1 MKIILTCGH
10 PYSGHQAIAEL
21 LQYCGVAN
29 ALPSR
34 NNQYSP
40 TSLQSKIFEVYE
52 WDVEDSTYPLP
63 ELGKVWQELGS
74 DLFMGNL
81 SQLLWGWSD
90 HQTVWLLDFWKDFD
104 PQIRFV
110 LVYSAPEFVI
120 CNMLQQQVDAPA
132 DMDSILAAW
141 NRYNTELLRFYNRNR
156 DRCLLINAQT
166 ALQHP
171 SVLLEKMADAFTL
184 RLQLPAEEA
193 RQNTS
198 RVAAGLAC
206 SLISNTS
213 PTDQNALYQ
222 ELESTADII
231 SSGVRPSTQE
241 RLQAWSEY
249 NRLIRELN
257 NNASLT
263 EQQQQE
269 LETLKAELEQQTHN
283 NLNKQQELEQENEL
297 LLLQLHQVQEELEQH
312 VLNNQELGEK
322 EKQLTI
328 DIQSKQQE
336 VDNLRTKTSQLDAN
350 IQAKQHEIDNLKAN
364 TSQLEASISAKQE
377 LEQENELLLLQLHQV
392 QEELEQHFL
401 DKQEL
406 GEKEKQLANSVKSKQ
421 QEIDNLKANTSQLDN
436 NIKAK
441 QQEIDSLKA
450 NTSQL
455 DNNIKAKQQEIDS
468 LKANISQL
476 DNNIKAKQQE
486 IDNLK
491 VNTSQLDAS
500 ISATQELE
508 QENELLLLQLHQV
521 QEELEHYFL
530 EYQKVSTIP
539 PKPDY
544 NLTGISLD
552 PRKESF
558 TGNNWY
564 YAEHDG
570 RWAGPATSST
580 INIPPM
586 AQDKD
591 YEIVLEIIG
600 AMSPEI
606 INEMKA
612 SLNSKPLDIHHPAPI
627 PAWKRGFRKEKRRY
641 PYKIKMR
648 FKAEGTDCSQIWI
661 LRLDFPNVLS
671 PFETGEDSDDKRK
684 LAIRLH
690 NASITQ
696 I

>member
-10 PYSGHQAIAEL
+10 PYSGHQAVAEL

-52 WDVEDSTYPLP
+52 WNVEDSTYPLP

-141 NRYNTELLRFYNRNR
+141 NRYNTELLRFYNR

-166 ALQHP
+166 ALQQP
-171 SVLLEKMADAFTL
+171 SVLLEKMADAFAL

-206 SLISNTS
+206 SLISDTS

-241 RLQAWSEY
+241 KLQAWSEY

-263 EQQQQE
+263 EQQQRE

-283 NLNKQQELEQENEL
+283 NLNKQQELERENEL

-312 VLNNQELGEK
+312 FLNNQELGKK

-328 DIQSKQQE
+328 DIQRKQQE
-336 VDNLRTKTSQLDAN
+336 IDSLKATTSQLGAN
-350 IQAKQHEIDNLKAN
+350 IHAKQQEIDNLKAN
-364 TSQLEASISAKQE
+364 TSQLNASIQAKQE

-401 DKQEL
+401 NNQEL
-406 GEKEKQLANSVKSKQ
+406 GEKEKQLTIDIQRKQQEIDSLKANASQLGANIHAKQQEIDSLKATTSQLGANIHAKQQEIDRLKATTSQLGANIHAKQ
-421 QEIDNLKANTSQLDN
+421 QEIDNLKANTSQLN
-436 NIKAK
+436 
-441 QQEIDSLKA
+441 
-450 NTSQL
+450 
-455 DNNIKAKQQEIDS
+455 
-468 LKANISQL
+468 
-476 DNNIKAKQQE
+476 
-486 IDNLK
+486 
-491 VNTSQLDAS
+491 AS
-500 ISATQELE
+500 IQAKQELE

-530 EYQKVSTIP
+530 EYQKVSTTPI
-539 PKPDY
+539 KSGYD
-544 NLTGISLD
+544 LLGISLD
-552 PRKESF
+552 PRKETF
-558 TGNNWY
+558 TGDNWY

-580 INIPPM
+580 INIPPL
-586 AQDKD
+586 AQGKD
-591 YEIVLEIIG
+591 YEILLDVIGSMAKEIVDG
-600 AMSPEI
+600 MQAS
-606 INEMKA
+606 ING
-612 SLNSKPLDIHHPAPI
+612 KPLDIQHPKPRS
-627 PAWKRGFRKEKRRY
+627 AWKRRFKKEKYSY
-641 PYKIKMR
+641 PRKLRMH
-648 FKAEGTDCSQIWI
+648 FNSQGMESNQPWV
-661 LRLDFPNVLS
+661 LKLDFPKVIAPS
-671 PFETGEDSDDKRK
+671 ECGGDAQDKRK

-690 NASITQ
+690 NMSLMQ
-696 I
+696 L

>member
-10 PYSGHQAIAEL
+10 PYSGHQAVAEL

-52 WDVEDSTYPLP
+52 WNVEDSTYPLP

-171 SVLLEKMADAFTL
+171 SVLLEKMADAFAL
-184 RLQLPAEEA
+184 KLQLPAEEA

-206 SLISNTS
+206 SLISDTS

-241 RLQAWSEY
+241 KLHAWSEY

-263 EQQQQE
+263 EQQQRE

-312 VLNNQELGEK
+312 FLNNQKLGEKEKQLTIDIQRKQQEIDNLKTNTFQLDANIQSKQQEIDYLKANTSQLNASIQAKQELEHENELLLLQLHQVQEELEQHFLNNQELGEK

-336 VDNLRTKTSQLDAN
+336 INNLKTNTSQLDAN
-350 IQAKQHEIDNLKAN
+350 IQA
-364 TSQLEASISAKQE
+364 
-377 LEQENELLLLQLHQV
+377 
-392 QEELEQHFL
+392 
-401 DKQEL
+401 
-406 GEKEKQLANSVKSKQ
+406 KQ
-421 QEIDNLKANTSQLDN
+421 QEIDNLKANTSQLN
-436 NIKAK
+436 
-441 QQEIDSLKA
+441 
-450 NTSQL
+450 
-455 DNNIKAKQQEIDS
+455 
-468 LKANISQL
+468 
-476 DNNIKAKQQE
+476 
-486 IDNLK
+486 
-491 VNTSQLDAS
+491 AS
-500 ISATQELE
+500 IQAKQELE

-530 EYQKVSTIP
+530 EYQKVSTTPI
-539 PKPDY
+539 KSGYD
-544 NLTGISLD
+544 LLGISLD
-552 PRKESF
+552 PRKETF
-558 TGNNWY
+558 TGDNWY

-580 INIPPM
+580 INIPPL
-586 AQDKD
+586 AQGKD
-591 YEIVLEIIG
+591 YEILLDVIGSMAKEIVDG
-600 AMSPEI
+600 MQAS
-606 INEMKA
+606 ING
-612 SLNSKPLDIHHPAPI
+612 KPLDIQHPKPRS
-627 PAWKRGFRKEKRRY
+627 AWKRRFKKEKYSY
-641 PYKIKMR
+641 PRKLRMH
-648 FKAEGTDCSQIWI
+648 FNSQGMESNQPWV
-661 LRLDFPNVLS
+661 LKLDFPKVIAPS
-671 PFETGEDSDDKRK
+671 ECGGDAQDKRK

-690 NASITQ
+690 KLTLTQ
-696 I
+696 L

>member
-10 PYSGHQAIAEL
+10 PYSGHQAVAEL

-120 CNMLQQQVDAPA
+120 CNMLQQQVDAPS

-312 VLNNQELGEK
+312 FLNNQELGEK

-336 VDNLRTKTSQLDAN
+336 IDNLRTKTSQLDAN
-350 IQAKQHEIDNLKAN
+350 TQAKQQEIDNLKAN
-364 TSQLEASISAKQE
+364 TSQLNASIQAKQREIDNLKTNTSQLNASIQAKQE

-392 QEELEQHFL
+392 QEELEQ
-401 DKQEL
+401 
-406 GEKEKQLANSVKSKQ
+406 
-421 QEIDNLKANTSQLDN
+421 
-436 NIKAK
+436 
-441 QQEIDSLKA
+441 
-450 NTSQL
+450 
-455 DNNIKAKQQEIDS
+455 
-468 LKANISQL
+468 
-476 DNNIKAKQQE
+476 
-486 IDNLK
+486 
-491 VNTSQLDAS
+491 
-500 ISATQELE
+500 
-508 QENELLLLQLHQV
+508 
-521 QEELEHYFL
+521 YFL

-539 PKPDY
+539 IKSGYD
-544 NLTGISLD
+544 LLGISLD
-552 PRKESF
+552 PRKETF
-558 TGNNWY
+558 TGENWY

-570 RWAGPATSST
+570 RWAGPANSST
-580 INIPPM
+580 INIPPL

-591 YEIVLEIIG
+591 YEIVLDVIGSMAKEITDGI
-600 AMSPEI
+600 
-606 INEMKA
+606 KA
-612 SLNSKPLDIHHPAPI
+612 SINGKPLHIQHPKPRS
-627 PAWKRGFRKEKRRY
+627 AWQRRFKKEKYSY
-641 PYKIKMR
+641 PRKLRMH
-648 FKAEGTDCSQIWI
+648 FNSQGMDNNQPWV
-661 LRLDFPNVLS
+661 LKLDFPKVIAPS
-671 PFETGEDSDDKRK
+671 ECGGDAQDKRK

-690 NASITQ
+690 NMSLMQ
-696 I
+696 L

>member
-10 PYSGHQAIAEL
+10 PYSGHQAVAEL

-156 DRCLLINAQT
+156 DRCLLVNAQT
-166 ALQHP
+166 ALQQP
-171 SVLLEKMADAFTL
+171 SVLLEKMADAFAL
-184 RLQLPAEEA
+184 KLQLPAEEA

-206 SLISNTS
+206 SLISDTS

-241 RLQAWSEY
+241 KLHAWSEY

-263 EQQQQE
+263 EQQQRE

-312 VLNNQELGEK
+312 FLNNQKLGEK

-328 DIQSKQQE
+328 DIQRKQQE
-336 VDNLRTKTSQLDAN
+336 IDNLKTNTSQLDAN
-350 IQAKQHEIDNLKAN
+350 IQA
-364 TSQLEASISAKQE
+364 
-377 LEQENELLLLQLHQV
+377 
-392 QEELEQHFL
+392 
-401 DKQEL
+401 
-406 GEKEKQLANSVKSKQ
+406 KQ
-421 QEIDNLKANTSQLDN
+421 QEIDNLKANTSQLN
-436 NIKAK
+436 
-441 QQEIDSLKA
+441 
-450 NTSQL
+450 
-455 DNNIKAKQQEIDS
+455 
-468 LKANISQL
+468 
-476 DNNIKAKQQE
+476 
-486 IDNLK
+486 
-491 VNTSQLDAS
+491 AS
-500 ISATQELE
+500 IQAKQELE

-530 EYQKVSTIP
+530 EYQKVSTTPI
-539 PKPDY
+539 KSGYD
-544 NLTGISLD
+544 LLGISLD
-552 PRKESF
+552 PRKETF
-558 TGNNWY
+558 TGDNWY

-580 INIPPM
+580 INIPPL
-586 AQDKD
+586 AQGKD
-591 YEIVLEIIG
+591 YEILLDVIGSMAKEIVDG
-600 AMSPEI
+600 MQAS
-606 INEMKA
+606 ING
-612 SLNSKPLDIHHPAPI
+612 KPLDIQHPKPRS
-627 PAWKRGFRKEKRRY
+627 AWKRRFKKEKYSY
-641 PYKIKMR
+641 PRKLRMH
-648 FKAEGTDCSQIWI
+648 FNSQGMESNQPWV
-661 LRLDFPNVLS
+661 LKLDFPKVIAPS
-671 PFETGEDSDDKRK
+671 ECGGDAQDKRK

-690 NASITQ
+690 KLTLTQ
-696 I
+696 L

>member
-10 PYSGHQAIAEL
+10 PYSGHQAVAEL

-52 WDVEDSTYPLP
+52 WNVEDSTYPLP

-90 HQTVWLLDFWKDFD
+90 HQTVWLLDFWKAFD

-132 DMDSILAAW
+132 DMDSILAVW

-171 SVLLEKMADAFTL
+171 SVLLEKMADAFAL
-184 RLQLPAEEA
+184 KLQLPAEEA

-206 SLISNTS
+206 SLISDTS

-241 RLQAWSEY
+241 KLHAWSEY

-263 EQQQQE
+263 EQQQRE

-312 VLNNQELGEK
+312 FLNNQELGEK

-328 DIQSKQQE
+328 DIQ
-336 VDNLRTKTSQLDAN
+336 R
-350 IQAKQHEIDNLKAN
+350 
-364 TSQLEASISAKQE
+364 
-377 LEQENELLLLQLHQV
+377 
-392 QEELEQHFL
+392 
-401 DKQEL
+401 
-406 GEKEKQLANSVKSKQ
+406 KQ
-421 QEIDNLKANTSQLDN
+421 QEIDNLKTNTFQLDA
-436 NIKAK
+436 NIQSK
-441 QQEIDSLKA
+441 QQEIDYLKA

-455 DNNIKAKQQEIDS
+455 N
-468 LKANISQL
+468 
-476 DNNIKAKQQE
+476 
-486 IDNLK
+486 
-491 VNTSQLDAS
+491 AS
-500 ISATQELE
+500 IQAKQELE

-530 EYQKVSTIP
+530 EYQKVSTTPI
-539 PKPDY
+539 KSGYD
-544 NLTGISLD
+544 LLGISLD
-552 PRKESF
+552 PRKETF
-558 TGNNWY
+558 TGDNWY

-580 INIPPM
+580 INIPPL
-586 AQDKD
+586 AQGKD
-591 YEIVLEIIG
+591 YEILLDVIGSMAKEIVDG
-600 AMSPEI
+600 MQAS
-606 INEMKA
+606 ING
-612 SLNSKPLDIHHPAPI
+612 KPLDIQHPKPRS
-627 PAWKRGFRKEKRRY
+627 AWKRRFKKEKYSY
-641 PYKIKMR
+641 PRKLRMH
-648 FKAEGTDCSQIWI
+648 FNSQGMESNQPWV
-661 LRLDFPNVLS
+661 LKLDFPKVIAPS
-671 PFETGEDSDDKRK
+671 ECGGDAQDKRK

-690 NASITQ
+690 KLTLTQ
-696 I
+696 L

>member
-10 PYSGHQAIAEL
+10 PYSGHQAVAEL

-52 WDVEDSTYPLP
+52 WNVEDSTYPLP

-171 SVLLEKMADAFTL
+171 SVLLEKMADAFAL
-184 RLQLPAEEA
+184 KLQLPAEEA

-206 SLISNTS
+206 SLISDTS

-241 RLQAWSEY
+241 KLHAWSEY

-263 EQQQQE
+263 EQQQRE

-312 VLNNQELGEK
+312 FLNNQELGEK

-328 DIQSKQQE
+328 DIQRKQQE
-336 VDNLRTKTSQLDAN
+336 IDNLKTNTFQLDAN
-350 IQAKQHEIDNLKAN
+350 IQA
-364 TSQLEASISAKQE
+364 
-377 LEQENELLLLQLHQV
+377 
-392 QEELEQHFL
+392 
-401 DKQEL
+401 
-406 GEKEKQLANSVKSKQ
+406 KQ
-421 QEIDNLKANTSQLDN
+421 QEIDNLKANTSQLN
-436 NIKAK
+436 
-441 QQEIDSLKA
+441 
-450 NTSQL
+450 
-455 DNNIKAKQQEIDS
+455 
-468 LKANISQL
+468 
-476 DNNIKAKQQE
+476 
-486 IDNLK
+486 
-491 VNTSQLDAS
+491 AS
-500 ISATQELE
+500 IQAKQELE

-530 EYQKVSTIP
+530 EYQKVSTTPI
-539 PKPDY
+539 KSGYD
-544 NLTGISLD
+544 LLGISLD
-552 PRKESF
+552 PRKETF
-558 TGNNWY
+558 TGDNWY

-580 INIPPM
+580 INIPPL
-586 AQDKD
+586 AQGKD
-591 YEIVLEIIG
+591 YEILLDVIGSMAKEIVDG
-600 AMSPEI
+600 MQAS
-606 INEMKA
+606 ING
-612 SLNSKPLDIHHPAPI
+612 KPLDIQHPKPRS
-627 PAWKRGFRKEKRRY
+627 AWKRRFKKEKYSY
-641 PYKIKMR
+641 PRKLRMH
-648 FKAEGTDCSQIWI
+648 FNSQGMESNQPWV
-661 LRLDFPNVLS
+661 LKLDFPKVIAPS
-671 PFETGEDSDDKRK
+671 ECGGDAQDKRK

-690 NASITQ
+690 KLTLTQ
-696 I
+696 L